1 MSKTKVSDAYVDH
14 VIEYCNE
21 VLKNEHSSDNA
32 LDRVEH
38 MLKHINEHSS
48 TKWTLYLTEVKE

>member
-21 VLKNEHSSDNA
+21 VLKNEHSSDHA
-32 LDRVEH
+32 LDRVED